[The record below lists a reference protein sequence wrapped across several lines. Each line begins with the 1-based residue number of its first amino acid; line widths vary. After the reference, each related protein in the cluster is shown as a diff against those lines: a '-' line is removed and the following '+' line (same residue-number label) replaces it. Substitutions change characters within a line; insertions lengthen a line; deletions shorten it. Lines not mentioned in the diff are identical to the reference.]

1 MTTTASLSRLLDR
14 ALRELGAAGRSE
26 SACRIA
32 AQAYALLEKRDPAA
46 AERFTGTLHHL
57 TCAPP
62 PGAGDVRP
70 S

>member
-1 MTTTASLSRLLDR
+1 MTTTASLTGLLDQ

-32 AQAYALLEKRDPAA
+32 AQAYALLERRDPAA

-57 TCAPP
+57 TGTPP
-62 PGAGDVRP
+62 PGAGDVG
-70 S
+70 SS